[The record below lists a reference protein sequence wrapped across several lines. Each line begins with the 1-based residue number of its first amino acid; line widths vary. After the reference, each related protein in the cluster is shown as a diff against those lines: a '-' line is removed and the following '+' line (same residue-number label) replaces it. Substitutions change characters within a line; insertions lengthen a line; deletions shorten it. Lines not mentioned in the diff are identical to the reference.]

1 MRFLGALTVTWLS
14 WRLFPVLTHWY
25 ILWSLQAAIAH
36 FEVRVWNER
45 WWNLHFKIIVTCKT
59 WSVMVNAAVLLTP
72 YSDMANIVLLIAERA
87 SVVPS
92 FVEVCFERWFCI
104 HTSSRKHWVI
114 SAAFTRMFSIVIKI
128 LTTIHCCWYYQYT
141 AILKVC
147 VLLRH
152 NEIYTDF
159 SSSTV

>member
-1 MRFLGALTVTWLS
+1 MYWLTGIYCDHCKLRLHISRFE
-14 WRLFPVLTHWY
+14 
-25 ILWSLQAAIAH
+25 
-36 FEVRVWNER
+36 FEMKVSPPHLE
-45 WWNLHFKIIVTCKT
+45 LIVTSKT

-72 YSDMANIVLLIAERA
+72 YTNMANIVLLIAERA

-92 FVEVCFERWFCI
+92 FVEVCFERWFRI
-104 HTSSRKHWVI
+104 HTLSRKHWVI
-114 SAAFTRMFSIVIKI
+114 SAAFTRIFSIVIKI

-141 AILKVC
+141 AIVKVC